1 MSAGQ
6 VISVIQTALPVLL
19 TLALGMLC
27 RSRSFLSRE
36 GVDTTG
42 MPRGSFPELTEW
54 LENL

>member
-1 MSAGQ
+1 MGIF
-6 VISVIQTALPVLL
+6 ISVLETALPVFVMLIM
-19 TLALGMLC
+19 GMLC
-27 RSRSFLSRE
+27 RSKHFISRE